1 MIAPSRPPA
10 ACQQTGKQKPPVQ
23 NDQTGGFVIG
33 EHRAILSTFNV
44 MGSSSGMAIIIHEE
58 HNGTLRLEYFSK
70 FIGLSKKIIDKS
82 FAMS

>member
-1 MIAPSRPPA
+1 MI
-10 ACQQTGKQKPPVQ
+10 
-23 NDQTGGFVIG
+23 D
-33 EHRAILSTFNV
+33 EHRAIHSTFNV

-70 FIGLSKKIIDKS
+70 FIGLSKKIIDKR